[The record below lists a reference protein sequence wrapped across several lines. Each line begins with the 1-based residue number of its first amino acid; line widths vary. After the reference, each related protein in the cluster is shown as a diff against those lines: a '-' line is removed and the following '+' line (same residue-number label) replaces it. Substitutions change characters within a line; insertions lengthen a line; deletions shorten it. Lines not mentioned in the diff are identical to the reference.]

1 MDLIKK
7 IYKKSAVILIILAA
21 LSCLIEPKKLPA
33 GIIVGGILALLN
45 IKGLAW
51 GVEGLIG
58 ADKAKAKMLFLS
70 QFRLVLLF
78 AIITAIVYLRVVN
91 VFGLLAGL
99 TVVFALVLIEGY
111 KHSKKVQMEESSAE
125 NEDQNHAGIQ

>member
-1 MDLIKK
+1 MDLIRK
-7 IYKKSAVILIILAA
+7 IYKKAVIILIPLAA

-33 GIIVGGILALLN
+33 GILAGGILALLN

-58 ADKAKAKMLFLS
+58 SDRAAGKMLFLS
-70 QFRLVLLF
+70 QFRLVMLF
-78 AIITAIVYLRVVN
+78 MAIIVLVYLRIVN
-91 VFGLLAGL
+91 VFGLLVGM

-111 KHSKKVQMEESSAE
+111 KHAK
-125 NEDQNHAGIQ
+125 NEQHKEDHIEGEQHRP

>member
-1 MDLIKK
+1 MELIRK
-7 IYKKSAVILIILAA
+7 IYKKAVIILIPLAA
-21 LSCLIEPKKLPA
+21 LSSLVEPKKLPA

-58 ADKAKAKMLFLS
+58 SERATGKILFLS
-70 QFRLVLLF
+70 QFRLVMLF
-78 AIITAIVYLRVVN
+78 LVITVLVYLKVVN
-91 VFGLLAGL
+91 VFGVLAGL

-111 KHSKKVQMEESSAE
+111 RHSRREQIR
-125 NEDQNHAGIQ
+125 EDCTGGQEGRP

>member
-1 MDLIKK
+1 MDLIRN
-7 IYKKSAVILIILAA
+7 IYKKSVIILIPLAA

-33 GIIVGGILALLN
+33 GIIVGGLLALLN

-58 ADKAKAKMLFLS
+58 SERATGRILFLS
-70 QFRLVLLF
+70 QFRLVMLF
-78 AIITAIVYLRVVN
+78 IIIAVLVYLRIVN

-111 KHSKKVQMEESSAE
+111 RYSKNEQKEADKAE
-125 NEDQNHAGIQ
+125 GEDRRP